1 MSDIQ
6 VLYDDDGVFIFAY
19 ITEDNC
25 LDIEYYDNK
34 CPYADNYEHHTT
46 LTADATQK
54 LCSIYH
60 CDVIELPEKV
70 KEYLAVSDHQNN
82 LKDIQITG
90 KSVDEIL
97 TLYKEV
103 TIEGRFQKFCDE
115 NNLEYKTFTWTSD
128 NDYCDVNN
136 DTDERVETKQ
146 QSKTLKKQFKEFI
159 KAIKKQDKIKVRA
172 MIKNGFDV
180 NMSNEDGRTALMM
193 AVQVGDLNIL
203 KMLIKAGANLE
214 QTAKENETTFLYACR
229 VTEDVKVIEYLI
241 KQGVNTKARNVFGHN
256 ALFIAAE
263 NNKSWK
269 VVEYLINTK
278 LYNINDQNCN
288 YNYTPL
294 MAAVRYNTIDVVNVL
309 VDHGANLY
317 AKDADGWL
325 PVLHAGA
332 NYDDNPINLIR
343 LIGLDPRLFFYRVG
357 KENLRQVSKDN
368 HNLNIRLAL
377 DSILSIY
384 LFFGNQKT
392 KELPN

>member
-128 NDYCDVNN
+128 NDYCDVNS

-309 VDHGANLY
+309 IDHGANLY